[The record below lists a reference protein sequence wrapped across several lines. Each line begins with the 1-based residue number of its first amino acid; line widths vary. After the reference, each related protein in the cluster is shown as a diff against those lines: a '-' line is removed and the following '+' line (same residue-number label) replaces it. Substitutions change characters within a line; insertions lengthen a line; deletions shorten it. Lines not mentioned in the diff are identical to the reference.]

1 MNYLGLYKV
10 LTAKYCKAP
19 PLRAVRQMSK
29 KYIPAIFQPT
39 VRPSWAGILSYISDE
54 EKSKILESIIVYPKE
69 TDIKSKFWE
78 ETIKPDLDNQYQ
90 SFKDVCLARGRGAKS
105 YWESKGEDKLSSSLT
120 KDIDKDNLLKDKD
133 KDKDKNKNNNNIN
146 LNNNINIHYGELKN
160 VMLTQEQFDKLSA
173 EHDNL
178 DLAIEKLDTWLGTSG
193 RKNKN
198 RNHYAYFKSNSWV
211 WEGLKN
217 TDSLNREKK
226 ETENKLLNI
235 TIDEDLKFD
244 ETLPEFSDMT
254 FDECTRAYE
263 WLQRNMYMK
272 TIPKTK
278 FVEIVHKFKNYSQK

>member
-10 LTAKYCKAP
+10 LTAKSCKAP

-54 EKSKILESIIVYPKE
+54 EKSKILEAIIVYPKE

-90 SFKDVCLARGRGAKS
+90 SFKDVCSARGRGAKS
-105 YWESKGEDKLSSSLT
+105 YWESKGEDKLSLSLT
-120 KDIDKDNLLKDKD
+120 KDMDKDNLLKD

-173 EHDNL
+173 EHKNL
-178 DLAIEKLDTWLGTSG
+178 NQAIEKLDTWLGTSG

-211 WEGLKN
+211 WENL
-217 TDSLNREKK
+217 K
-226 ETENKLLNI
+226 ETEQKQEAEVF
-235 TIDEDLKFD
+235 IDEKTRID
-244 ETLPEFSDMT
+244 ENIPEFNDMT
-254 FDECTRAYE
+254 FEECEKAHR
-263 WLQRNMYMK
+263 WLNEKMYCQSL
-272 TIPKTK
+272 PRSK
-278 FVEIVHKFKNYSQK
+278 FIEIVRKFKNYQQI